1 MIRLLIKHF
10 RDTRSNIL
18 DLVPFNEILCCLV
31 NGELLKAKFL
41 LFLSLFE
48 VLSSRKS
55 QLCDLSAIQ
64 SNNSGGHFVF
74 CSMTRAQ
81 AQNAWDGGLH
91 IKCHNK
97 NRKKPQ
103 ERSRNL
109 NSAPSARVK
118 RPLDGLLF
126 EMGFSLRFFCKLKR
140 WAAFKMNAAS
150 IEIDDCKTIWK
161 SYFIAVLHC
170 PVQYIFIS
178 SSFVLFYKTF
188 FIRRL
193 REKFA

>member
-1 MIRLLIKHF
+1 MHLNTVPWRLHFHTCNISWVWHLSRPILLAIFASHWQVLHVYSHRLKHF

-48 VLSSRKS
+48 VLSSRKF

-74 CSMTRAQ
+74 CSMTSAQ

-91 IKCHNK
+91 IKCHTKNK
-97 NRKKPQ
+97 
-103 ERSRNL
+103 
-109 NSAPSARVK
+109 
-118 RPLDGLLF
+118 
-126 EMGFSLRFFCKLKR
+126 
-140 WAAFKMNAAS
+140 
-150 IEIDDCKTIWK
+150 KTTTK
-161 SYFIAVLHC
+161 NGAE
-170 PVQYIFIS
+170 
-178 SSFVLFYKTF
+178 T
-188 FIRRL
+188 
-193 REKFA
+193 